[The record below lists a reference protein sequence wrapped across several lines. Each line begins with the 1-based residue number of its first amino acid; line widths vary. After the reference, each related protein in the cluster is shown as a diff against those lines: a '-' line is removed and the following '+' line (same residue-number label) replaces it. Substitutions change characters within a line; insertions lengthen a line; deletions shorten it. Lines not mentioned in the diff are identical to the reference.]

1 LKVQYDKFE
10 GGRSLLDTPALQAL
24 GWGRSGVGRAA
35 FDSPDEMSTDAN
47 PMKVYIAAPYE
58 CRAYAQLLQP
68 QLVARGCTVL
78 ASWLHAQNPDGDGE
92 ARLDLAEIDQ
102 ANLVVVLN
110 PPGFE
115 RAGTG
120 GRHVELGYALGR
132 GKTVVLVGAPTN
144 VFHHLTT
151 IIRVPDHLE
160 LFETVAAIAGATMGR

>member
-1 LKVQYDKFE
+1 
-10 GGRSLLDTPALQAL
+10 
-24 GWGRSGVGRAA
+24 
-35 FDSPDEMSTDAN
+35 
-47 PMKVYIAAPYE
+47 MKVYIAAPYE
-58 CRAYAQLLQP
+58 SRAYAQLLAP

-78 ASWLHAQNPDGDGE
+78 ASWLHHQAEESDVE
-92 ARLDLAEIDQ
+92 ARIDLADIDQ

-132 GKTVVLVGAPTN
+132 GKTVVLVGEATN

-151 IIRVPDHLE
+151 ILRVPSHVE